1 MPCKPITGESA
12 MSKKQLGATLFP
24 ITGLPGQA
32 FRLRVLRVREA
43 IPMDTQT
50 PVRLNRWATQLWK
63 ELKQAVVPTG
73 RFEWPAFLTPDVES
87 LIVGSVL
94 TVQDVPDREYSIEV
108 TTETVEVVPASANA
122 EELQLAGE
130 MIKRAISD
138 AFGRSA
144 DKYWR
149 KNWNLYFR
157 LEPEN
162 WEDKRDKAYAY
173 RGLKFGVVFLSDVP
187 WLAADILTTYR
198 GQRPLSDYSG
208 EQRQRELYDH
218 LSERIEVDDRAMFL
232 RDNGKV
238 KITCRFAGVTGKT
251 VVQYTFPINGGQK
264 SVREYYK
271 ERYGILVPENDEVVF
286 VRDREDGDS
295 WPVPASRLYP
305 LFTTEYD
312 EVRNCSVVPQMS
324 PDERL
329 STIRAFLKNLDD
341 VRFAGSKLAI
351 SPNPFQTAER
361 SVFPAPTLEFGN
373 GQTLLVNASLPVE
386 EGYNQYRQGK
396 MTMLYEHGPFSG
408 QSLPDL
414 VLLYPDNLD
423 RNVRE
428 KLHQRI
434 GEEIRELCGVAPRIA
449 RQVSYPLGKQPHA
462 GAGLLAAADDLV
474 RNNDGTFL
482 PVIVLADALREHV
495 YDLLKRRLS
504 SLASQCVRERTVV
517 RVVRDEQAVGGSRLR
532 NLALGILTAAGLQ
545 PWVLAKP
552 LHYDFYM
559 GVDVLA
565 NQVIYV
571 FVCGKGGRNVW
582 VQRGEQ
588 LRRRGLTEKIDRIQ
602 LTDQFKIGV
611 REAKRLG
618 VPLNSLIVHRD
629 GRWWSN
635 EDLAI
640 TEAVAELQG
649 DGTLSKDCQVG
660 VVEVRKSHLPVR
672 LFNVL
677 NGGSDSLENPMP
689 GSHLVLNTTEAILT
703 PTGQPGRWDR
713 QGRTAATLLLRIA
726 RNPEGFPLDIRKIAE
741 DAYGLTHLNWNAP
754 DIEIS
759 LPVTI
764 RWSDERL
771 REIVTNPSATDDAEV
786 ESQEVCNV

>member
-1 MPCKPITGESA
+1 
-12 MSKKQLGATLFP
+12 MSEKQLGATLFP
-24 ITGLPGQA
+24 ITGLPGRA
-32 FRLRVLRVREA
+32 FRLRVLRVRES

-73 RFEWPAFLTPDVES
+73 RFEWPAFLTPDGES
-87 LIVGSVL
+87 LNVGRLL

-108 TTETVEVVPASANA
+108 TAEAVEVDPAAASA

-138 AFGRSA
+138 AFGRNT

-149 KNWNLYFR
+149 KHWNLYFQ
-157 LEPEN
+157 LDPEN
-162 WEDKRDKAYAY
+162 WENKRDKAYAY
-173 RGLKFGVVFLSDVP
+173 RGLRFGVVFFGDVP

-198 GQRPLSDYSG
+198 GQRSLSDYSS

-218 LSERIEVDDRAMFL
+218 MSERIDVDDRAMFL

-238 KITCRFAGVTGKT
+238 KLSCRFVGPTGKT
-251 VVQYTFPINGGQK
+251 VTQYTFPINGGQK

-271 ERYGILVPENDEVVF
+271 QRYDILVPENDEAVF
-286 VRDREDGDS
+286 VCDREGGES

-305 LFTTEYD
+305 LFNTEYD

-329 STIRAFLKNLDD
+329 ETIRAFLKDLGD
-341 VRFAGSKLAI
+341 VRFAGSVLAI
-351 SPNPFQTAER
+351 GQNPFQTAER

-373 GQTLLVNASLPVE
+373 GQTLTVNAALPVE

-396 MTMLYEHGPFSG
+396 MAMLYEHGPFSG

-423 RNVRE
+423 RSVRE
-428 KLHQRI
+428 KLHRRI
-434 GEEIRELCGVAPRIA
+434 GEEIKELCGVTPRIA
-449 RQVSYPLGKQPHA
+449 RQISYPLGKQPHA
-462 GAGLLAAADDLV
+462 GAGLLAAADNFV

-482 PVIVLADALREHV
+482 PVIVLADALREHI

-504 SLASQCVRERTVV
+504 SLPSQCVREQTVA
-517 RVVRDEQAVGGSRLR
+517 RIARDEQAVGGSRLR
-532 NLALGILTAAGLQ
+532 NLALGVLTAAGLQ

-588 LRRRGLTEKIDRIQ
+588 LRRRAFTEKIDRVQ
-602 LTDQFKIGV
+602 LADQFKTGV
-611 REAKRLG
+611 REANRLG
-618 VPLNSLIVHRD
+618 VPLNSLIIHRD

-640 TEAVAELQG
+640 TEAVAELQS

-672 LFNVL
+672 LFTVL
-677 NGGSDSLENPMP
+677 NGGNGSLENPMP
-689 GSHLVLNTTEAILT
+689 GSYLVLNNTETILT

-726 RNPEGFPLDIRKIAE
+726 RNPKGHPLNIREIAE

-771 REIVTNPSATDDAEV
+771 REIVTNPSATDDAEI
-786 ESQEVCNV
+786 EPQEACIV

>member
-1 MPCKPITGESA
+1 MNE
-12 MSKKQLGATLFP
+12 KQLGATLFP
-24 ITGLPGQA
+24 ITGLPGRA

-73 RFEWPAFLTPDVES
+73 RYGWPAFLTPDIES
-87 LIVGSVL
+87 LKAGAVL

-108 TTETVEVVPASANA
+108 TAEIVEVVPASASS

-138 AFGRSA
+138 TFGHNA
-144 DKYWR
+144 DRYWR
-149 KNWNLYFR
+149 KHWNLYFR

-162 WEDKRDKAYAY
+162 WENKQDKVFAY
-173 RGLKFGVVFLSDVP
+173 RGLKFGVVFFGNSP

-198 GQRPLSDYSG
+198 GQRSLSEYSS
-208 EQRQRELYDH
+208 EQCQRELYFH
-218 LSERIEVDDRAMFL
+218 LSERIEADDRATFL

-238 KITCRFAGVTGKT
+238 KIPCRVVSPAGQTVT
-251 VVQYTFPINGGQK
+251 QYTFLLNGGRK
-264 SVREYYK
+264 SVREYY
-271 ERYGILVPENDEVVF
+271 EQRYGILVSENDQVVF
-286 VRDREDGDS
+286 VRDREGGDS

-312 EVRNCSVVPQMS
+312 EVRNCSVQPQMP
-324 PDERL
+324 PDERVT
-329 STIRAFLKNLDD
+329 TIVTFLTDLTD
-341 VRFAGSKLAI
+341 VRFAGCALTI
-351 SPNPFQTAER
+351 GHEPFQTKDR
-361 SVFPAPTLEFGN
+361 SVFSAPSLEFGN
-373 GQTLLVNASLPVE
+373 GQTLAVDTSLPVE
-386 EGYNQYRQGK
+386 EGYSRYRQGK

-414 VLLYPDNLD
+414 VLLYPDNLE
-423 RNVRE
+423 RHVRD
-428 KLHQRI
+428 KLRQRL
-434 GEEIRELCGVAPRIA
+434 GEEIKELCGVHPRIA
-449 RQVSYPLGKQPHA
+449 RQIPYPLGKQPHA

-474 RNNDGTFL
+474 RSNDGTFL
-482 PVIVLADALREHV
+482 PVIVLGNPLLEHI

-504 SLASQCVRERTVV
+504 SLPSQCVRERTVE
-517 RVVRDEQAVGGSRLR
+517 RVARDEQAVGGSRLR
-532 NLALGILTAAGLQ
+532 NLALGILTAAGIQ

-602 LTDQFKIGV
+602 LADQFKTGV

-640 TEAVAELQG
+640 TEALAELQG
-649 DGTLSKDCQVG
+649 DDTLSKSCDVG

-672 LFNVL
+672 LFTIL
-677 NGGSDSLENPMP
+677 NGGHGSLENPMP
-689 GSHLVLNTTEAILT
+689 GSHLILNGTEAILT

-713 QGRTAATLLLRIA
+713 QRRTAATLLLRIA
-726 RNPEGFPLDIRKIAE
+726 RDTKGHPLEIRKIAE

-771 REIVTNPSATDDAEV
+771 REIVTNPSATDDTEV
-786 ESQEVCNV
+786 ERQEACIV

>member
-1 MPCKPITGESA
+1 
-12 MSKKQLGATLFP
+12 MSEKRLGATLFP
-24 ITGLPGQA
+24 ITGLPGKA
-32 FRLRVLRVREA
+32 FSLRVLRVRET

-50 PVRLNRWATQLWK
+50 PVRLNRWSTQLWK
-63 ELKQAVVPTG
+63 ELKHAVVPTG
-73 RFEWPAFLTPDVES
+73 RFGWPAFLTPDVES
-87 LIVGSVL
+87 LKEGDVFHIL
-94 TVQDVPDREYSIEV
+94 DVPDSEYSIEA
-108 TTETVEVVPASANA
+108 TSQTVEVAPASANG

-130 MIKRAISD
+130 MIKRAVSD
-138 AFGRSA
+138 AFGRKP

-149 KNWNLYFR
+149 KHWNLYFR

-162 WEDKRDKAYAY
+162 QQERRDRVYAY
-173 RGLKFGVVFLSDVP
+173 RGLKFGVVFLKGGTP

-198 GQRPLSDYSG
+198 GQRSLSEYPS
-208 EQRQRELYDH
+208 EQRQRELHYH
-218 LSERIEVDDRAMFL
+218 LSERIEAEDRATFL

-238 KITCRFAGVTGKT
+238 KIPCRFVGPTGQTVTE
-251 VVQYTFPINGGQK
+251 YTFPIDGGRK
-264 SVREYYK
+264 NVREYY
-271 ERYGILVPENDEVVF
+271 EQRYGIHVPANDEAVF
-286 VRDREDGDS
+286 VRDREGGDS

-305 LFTTEYD
+305 LFTTEYE
-312 EVRNCSVVPQMS
+312 EVKNCSVPPQMS
-324 PDERL
+324 PDERVE
-329 STIRAFLKNLDD
+329 TVRAFLRDLGE
-341 VRFAGSKLAI
+341 VRFADRVLTIG
-351 SPNPFQTAER
+351 NNHFQTENQF
-361 SVFPAPTLEFGN
+361 VFDAPPLEFADGKR
-373 GQTLLVNASLPVE
+373 LVMDTSLPVE
-386 EGYNQYRQGK
+386 EGYNRYRQGK
-396 MTMLYEHGPFSG
+396 TAMLYEHGTFSE

-423 RNVRE
+423 RNLRD
-428 KLHQRI
+428 KLRQQL
-434 GEEIRELCGVAPRIA
+434 GEEIKELCGAAPRIA
-449 RQVSYPLGKQPHA
+449 RQIPYPLGRQPQS
-462 GAGLLAAADDLV
+462 GAGLLAAAEDLV

-482 PVIVLADALREHV
+482 PVIVLADALREHT

-504 SLASQCVRERTVV
+504 SLASQCVRERTVA
-517 RVVRDEQAVGGSRLR
+517 RLARDDQAIGGSRLR

-545 PWVLAKP
+545 PWVLANP

-588 LRRRGLTEKIDRIQ
+588 LRRRAFTEKIDRIQ
-602 LTDQFKIGV
+602 LADQFKTGV
-611 REAKRLG
+611 REAKKLG
-618 VPLNSLIVHRD
+618 VPLKSLIVHRD

-640 TEAVAELQG
+640 TEAVAELHA
-649 DGTLSKDCQVG
+649 DGTLSKDCQIG

-672 LFNVL
+672 LFSVL
-677 NGGSDSLENPMP
+677 NGGKGSFENPMP
-689 GSHLVLNTTEAILT
+689 GSHLILNEAEAILT

-713 QGRTAATLLLRIA
+713 QGRTASTLLLRIA
-726 RNPEGFPLDIRKIAE
+726 RNPKESPLAISKVAE

-771 REIVTNPSATDDAEV
+771 REIVTNPSATDDTEV
-786 ESQEVCNV
+786 EPQEASVV

>member
-1 MPCKPITGESA
+1 
-12 MSKKQLGATLFP
+12 MSEKQLGATLFP
-24 ITGLPGQA
+24 IIGLPERA
-32 FRLRVLRVREA
+32 FRLRVLRVRES

-87 LIVGSVL
+87 LNVGCVL

-108 TTETVEVVPASANA
+108 TAETVEVAPASASG

-130 MIKRAISD
+130 MVKRAISD
-138 AFGRSA
+138 TFGRNS

-149 KNWNLYFR
+149 KHWNLYFR

-162 WEDKRDKAYAY
+162 WENKHDRVFAY
-173 RGLKFGVVFLSDVP
+173 RGLKFSVVFLGDKP

-198 GQRPLSDYSG
+198 GQRSLSEYSN
-208 EQRQRELYDH
+208 EQRQRELYFH
-218 LSERIEVDDRAMFL
+218 LSERIEPDDRATFL

-238 KITCRFAGVTGKT
+238 KIPCRVVGPTGQTVT
-251 VVQYTFPINGGQK
+251 QYTFLSNGGRK
-264 SVREYYK
+264 SVREYY
-271 ERYGILVPENDEVVF
+271 EQRYGILVSEHDEAVF
-286 VRDREDGDS
+286 VRDREGGDS

-305 LFTTEYD
+305 LFNTEYD
-312 EVRNCSVVPQMS
+312 EVRNCSVLPQMS
-324 PDERL
+324 PDERVE
-329 STIRAFLKNLDD
+329 TILVFLKDLKD
-341 VRFAGSKLAI
+341 VRFAGNPLAI
-351 SPNPFQTAER
+351 GHNAFQTAKR
-361 SVFPAPTLEFGN
+361 SVFPAPSLEFGN
-373 GQTLLVNASLPVE
+373 GQTLTMDTSLPVE
-386 EGYNQYRQGK
+386 DGYNRYRQGK

-414 VLLYPDNLD
+414 VLLYPDNLE
-423 RNVRE
+423 RNVRDT
-428 KLHQRI
+428 LRQRL
-434 GEEIRELCGVAPRIA
+434 GEEIKELCGVAPRIA
-449 RQVSYPLGKQPHA
+449 RQIPYPLGKQPHA

-474 RNNDGTFL
+474 RTNDGTFL
-482 PVIVLADALREHV
+482 PVIVLADALREHI

-504 SLASQCVRERTVV
+504 SLASQCVRERTVS
-517 RVVRDEQAVGGSRLR
+517 RVARDEQAVGGSRLR

-559 GVDVLA
+559 GVDLLA

-582 VQRGEQ
+582 VQRGDQ

-602 LTDQFKIGV
+602 LADQFKTGV

-618 VPLNSLIVHRD
+618 LPLNSLVVHRD

-640 TEAVAELQG
+640 TEAIAELQS

-672 LFNVL
+672 LFSVVNAQRT
-677 NGGSDSLENPMP
+677 SLENPMP
-689 GSHLVLNTTEAILT
+689 GSHLILNDAEAILT

-713 QGRTAATLLLRIA
+713 QGRTAGTLLLRIA
-726 RNPEGFPLDIRKIAE
+726 RNPAGRPLDIRNIAE

-771 REIVTNPSATDDAEV
+771 REIVSNPSATDDTEM
-786 ESQEVCNV
+786 EPQEASIV

>member
-1 MPCKPITGESA
+1 
-12 MSKKQLGATLFP
+12 MSEKQLGATLFP
-24 ITGLPGQA
+24 ITGLPGRA
-32 FRLRVLRVREA
+32 FRLRVLRVRES

-73 RFEWPAFLTPDVES
+73 RFGSPAFLTPDVES
-87 LIVGSVL
+87 LTVGSVL
-94 TVQDVPDREYSIEV
+94 TVQDVPDHEYSIEV
-108 TTETVEVVPASANA
+108 TAETAEVAPASASG

-130 MIKRAISD
+130 MVKRAISD
-138 AFGRSA
+138 TFGRNS

-149 KNWNLYFR
+149 KHWNLYFR

-162 WEDKRDKAYAY
+162 WENKHDRVFAY
-173 RGLKFGVVFLSDVP
+173 RGLKFSVVFLGDKP

-198 GQRPLSDYSG
+198 GQRSLSEYSS
-208 EQRQRELYDH
+208 EQRQRELYFH
-218 LSERIEVDDRAMFL
+218 LSERIEPDDRATFL
-232 RDNGKV
+232 RDNGKI
-238 KITCRFAGVTGKT
+238 KIPCRVVGPTGQTVT
-251 VVQYTFPINGGQK
+251 QYTFLHNGGRK
-264 SVREYYK
+264 SVREYY
-271 ERYGILVPENDEVVF
+271 EQRYGILVSEHDEAVF
-286 VRDREDGDS
+286 VRDREGGDS

-305 LFTTEYD
+305 LFNTEYD
-312 EVRNCSVVPQMS
+312 EVRNCSVLPQMP
-324 PDERL
+324 PDERVE
-329 STIRAFLKNLDD
+329 TIRAFLQDLKD
-341 VRFAGSKLAI
+341 VRFAGSTLAI
-351 SPNPFQTAER
+351 GHNSFQTAER
-361 SVFPAPTLEFGN
+361 SVFAAPSLEFGN
-373 GQTLLVNASLPVE
+373 GQTLTVDTSLPVE
-386 EGYNQYRQGK
+386 DGYDRYRHGK
-396 MTMLYEHGPFSG
+396 MAMLYEHGPFSG

-414 VLLYPDNLD
+414 VLLYPDNLE
-423 RNVRE
+423 RNVRD
-428 KLHQRI
+428 KLRQRL
-434 GEEIRELCGVAPRIA
+434 GEEIKELCGVAPRIA
-449 RQVSYPLGKQPHA
+449 RQIPYPLGKQAHA

-482 PVIVLADALREHV
+482 PVIVLADALREHI

-504 SLASQCVRERTVV
+504 SLASQCVRERTVL
-517 RVVRDEQAVGGSRLR
+517 RVARDEQAVGGSRLR
-532 NLALGILTAAGLQ
+532 NLGLGILTAAGLQ

-559 GVDVLA
+559 GVDLLA

-582 VQRGEQ
+582 VQRGDQ
-588 LRRRGLTEKIDRIQ
+588 LRRRGLTGKIDRVQ
-602 LTDQFKIGV
+602 LADQFKTGV

-618 VPLNSLIVHRD
+618 VPLNSLVVHRD

-635 EDLAI
+635 ENLAI
-640 TEAVAELQG
+640 TEAIAELQG

-672 LFNVL
+672 LFSVL
-677 NGGSDSLENPMP
+677 NAGRDALENPMP
-689 GSHLVLNTTEAILT
+689 GSHLILNNAEAILT

-713 QGRTAATLLLRIA
+713 QGRTAGTLLLHIA
-726 RNPEGFPLDIRKIAE
+726 RNPAGRPLDIRKIAE

-771 REIVTNPSATDDAEV
+771 REIVTNPSATDDTEI
-786 ESQEVCNV
+786 EPQEATIV